1 MAAQYS
7 SRRNQTF
14 LSGTTVGHMLNPPK
28 ATYLRDYKKANRDSR
43 KALEAAAVSRRL
55 AAEEAASQP
64 FKLPTQGKYEHVESR
79 VSKFLASPAKGAPGD
94 ENAGD
99 VGASSGNAG
108 GSPFKRTLFSKKAA
122 TEPPSPPKPFVRP
135 VLGERKAAL
144 PKFSE
149 MPVSPA
155 QSVSSS
161 ALSLDMSC
169 FPPLDLP
176 LGGGRPLPCVVFFS
190 CGLTFSASC
199 HL

>member
-1 MAAQYS
+1 
-7 SRRNQTF
+7 
-14 LSGTTVGHMLNPPK
+14 MLNPPK
-28 ATYLRDYKKANRDSR
+28 ATYLRDYKLANRIQR
-43 KALEAAAVSRRL
+43 KALEASAVSRRL

-79 VSKFLASPAKGAPGD
+79 VSKFLTSPAKSAPGD

-108 GSPFKRTLFSKKAA
+108 GSPFKRTLFSKKAT

-149 MPVSPA
+149 MPVSPS
-155 QSVSSS
+155 QSVSFYPTF
-161 ALSLDMSC
+161 L
-169 FPPLDLP
+169 
-176 LGGGRPLPCVVFFS
+176 LPCLWRLFI
-190 CGLTFSASC
+190 LTHTLLEKRIDALVAHNSHSTLLQHAA
-199 HL
+199 

>member
-28 ATYLRDYKKANRDSR
+28 ATYLRDYKLANRIQR
-43 KALEAAAVSRRL
+43 KALEASAVSRRL

-79 VSKFLASPAKGAPGD
+79 VSRFLTSPAKSAPGD

-99 VGASSGNAG
+99 VGASGNAG
-108 GSPFKRTLFSKKAA
+108 GSPFKRTLFSKKAT

-149 MPVSPA
+149 MPVSPS
-155 QSVSSS
+155 QSVSFYPSFLLAS
-161 ALSLDMSC
+161 LWRLFILTHTSLEKRIDALVVLDAHYTLLQ
-169 FPPLDLP
+169 P
-176 LGGGRPLPCVVFFS
+176 
-190 CGLTFSASC
+190 TA
-199 HL
+199 